1 MEINNTGF
9 WIGDATIQ
17 HKHDP
22 QLADA
27 LAKLFRNS
35 TVYDLGC
42 GEGKYVKHFND
53 QGDIDALGFDG
64 NPLTDKYTF
73 CMTFDITKSMNLP
86 KNNWVLSLEVGEH
99 IPKELM
105 SQYIDNLK
113 NLSEDGIV
121 LSWAVPGQGGDGH
134 VNELPNEDV
143 IALFPEYDYDIET
156 SLYLRSKAT
165 LWWFKSTIMVFKKK
179 HNG

>member
-1 MEINNTGF
+1 MEISNTGF

-27 LAKLFRNS
+27 LAKLFKNS

-42 GEGKYVKHFND
+42 GEGKYVKHFNSKK
-53 QGDIDALGFDG
+53 DIVAYGIDG
-64 NPLTDKYTF
+64 NPNTKYANCFVHDLTNPIGLNK
-73 CMTFDITKSMNLP
+73 M
-86 KNNWVLSLEVGEH
+86 NWVLSLEVGEH

-105 SQYIDNLK
+105 NQYIENLK

-121 LSWAVPGQGGDGH
+121 LSWAVLGQGGDGH

-165 LWWFKSTIMVFKKK
+165 LWWFKNTIMVFKRK
-179 HNG
+179 

>member
-1 MEINNTGF
+1 MEISNTGF

-17 HKHDP
+17 HKHDT

-27 LAKLFRNS
+27 LAKLFKNS

-42 GEGKYVKHFND
+42 GEGKYVKHFNA
-53 QGDIDALGFDG
+53 QSGISAYGIDG
-64 NPLTDKYTF
+64 NPNTKYANCFIHDLTNPIGLNK
-73 CMTFDITKSMNLP
+73 M
-86 KNNWVLSLEVGEH
+86 NWVLSLEVGEH

-105 SQYIDNLK
+105 NQYIDNLK

-134 VNELPNEDV
+134 VNELSNEDV

-165 LWWFKSTIMVFKKK
+165 LWWFKNTIMVFKKK
-179 HNG
+179 